1 MHLPLS
7 QALRFELF
15 LGQYKLFY
23 SSLKLTNDFSSDIT
37 FSHSPIAPYCS
48 NNARYSAVSAYQNFI
63 RTPFVRH
70 VL

>member
-1 MHLPLS
+1 MHLPPS
-7 QALRFELF
+7 PAVRFELF

-23 SSLKLTNDFSSDIT
+23 SYLKLTNDFSSGIT
-37 FSHSPIAPYCS
+37 FSHLLISPYCS
-48 NNARYSAVSAYQNFI
+48 NFASYSTVSAYQDLI